1 MVESV
6 DHHQR
11 LRLAAKQLG
20 IPLEEAQ
27 SKLLLD
33 YLAQMQRWNRSYNLT
48 ALKDPGQMLIQHVF
62 DSMAVEPV
70 IRNLLD
76 KNTVS
81 KPVIVDVG
89 TGAGLPGVVLA
100 ILHPN
105 WQVHCIDAVEK
116 KTAFIRHMVG
126 VLGLSNLNVS
136 HARIEAIPPLQADIV
151 VSRAFASLVDFATLA
166 GRHIAPEGQ
175 LLAMKG
181 RQPDDEI
188 SVLHAQTPWKVQHI
202 YPLIVPELDAQRC
215 LLSLNCQ
222 GSS

>member
-1 MVESV
+1 MVQPV

-11 LRLAAKQLG
+11 LSLAADELSISLTQH
-20 IPLEEAQ
+20 Q
-27 SKLLLD
+27 SKLLLE

-48 ALKDPGQMLIQHVF
+48 ALKDPEQMLIQHVF
-62 DSMAVEPV
+62 DSMAVEP
-70 IRNLLD
+70 IFRNVLY

-81 KPVIVDVG
+81 SPLIVDVG
-89 TGAGLPGVVLA
+89 SGAGLPGVVLA
-100 ILHPN
+100 ILHPE
-105 WQVHCIDAVEK
+105 WRVLCIDAVEK
-116 KTAFIRHMVG
+116 KTAFIRHMVS
-126 VLGLSNLNVS
+126 VLGLSNLDAS
-136 HARIEAIPPLQADIV
+136 HARVEALEPLQADIV

-188 SVLHAQTPWKVQHI
+188 AILHAQTPWQVNHI
-202 YPLIVPELDAQRC
+202 YPLTVPELHAQRC

-222 GSS
+222 GNP